1 MEDVISHRIIG
12 TSPRRFD
19 AAQKAAGGTLYT
31 ADMKFP
37 NLLHMKVL
45 RSPHAHARICDIDVR
60 KAKQMPGVLL
70 AASGADMP
78 GPFGV
83 AIADQYPLARE
94 KTRYAGEPVA
104 VVVADT
110 EEHAELALEAIRVTY
125 EPLPFV
131 LEPWQAFGTDAPVLH
146 EKLMEYKAAPYVFRK
161 GRNIFQHFKV
171 RKGEARAA
179 LAGADCVVE
188 GEFYYPPFV
197 HNPLEPHCAV
207 ALYSRD
213 GSMTMYATTQAP
225 FIVQTTISELLEIP
239 LHKIKVTAAMLGG
252 GFGGKSDVT
261 IEPLVACTAR
271 LVPDRYV
278 RLLLTREEMFCGV
291 THGRNACCRYKMGFD
306 KNGKLLAI
314 HGESAL
320 GAGGNADYAVNIVTG
335 MGLAGS
341 GPYKTE
347 NLSLDV
353 YGVYT
358 NAPPT
363 GAARGYGHP
372 EVHLAVESLMDIAA
386 EKLGIRPDKLREI
399 NLLQAGDVNG
409 IGQTMREDSGNVA
422 KCERVLREKLFDSP
436 KPSAGPN
443 QAIGRGMAAYMKTP
457 CMPSNAQSG
466 AFIKLNADGSITVS
480 VGAVDMG
487 QGLHTTMAQIAAE
500 ALDLPLEKVGVNFIV
515 DTLISPY
522 DWQTVASRTTWG
534 SGNAVLLAAQ
544 DLRQQLREQAALA
557 FGVNSEQV
565 EITCGE
571 VKCKGKT
578 MDWGQFATGLRSAD
592 GSALTR
598 PVMGHGYFV
607 PSGLQNPD
615 AETGQGNAA
624 ADWTFGC
631 AGAEVAVDTRTGEI
645 TVLRL
650 INVIDAGT
658 IINPHNA
665 REQVIG
671 GMIMAAGTALTEKVV
686 FDGKTGAIRN
696 MSLVDYKIP
705 GIEDIPAEIEVI
717 FVQTPDE
724 TGPYGAKGLGEHGA
738 VGIAPALLNAIYD
751 AVGLRFSTL
760 PVTAECITGRLGHDS

>member
-1 MEDVISHRIIG
+1 MKDRMNHRIIG
-12 TSPRRFD
+12 ASPYRLD
-19 AAQKAAGGTLYT
+19 ASHKVTGGTIYA
-31 ADMKFP
+31 ADMKLP
-37 NLLHMKVL
+37 NLAHMKVL
-45 RSPHAHARICDIDVR
+45 RSSYAHARICDIDVSGAR
-60 KAKQMPGVLL
+60 QIPGVLL
-70 AASGADMP
+70 AAVGADMP

-83 AIADQYPLARE
+83 AILDQYPLARE

-110 EEHAELALEAIRVTY
+110 EEQAELALDAIRVTY

-131 LEPWQAFGTDAPVLH
+131 LDPWQACGTDAPVLH

-171 RKGEARAA
+171 RKGETHAA

-188 GEFYYPPFV
+188 GEFYYPPIV
-197 HNPLEPHCAV
+197 HTPLEPHCAT
-207 ALYSRD
+207 AIYRRD

-239 LHKIKVTAAMLGG
+239 YHKIEVVAAMLGG

-261 IEPLVACTAR
+261 IEALVACTAR
-271 LVPDRYV
+271 LIPDRYV
-278 RLLLTREEMFCGV
+278 RLLLTREEVFCGV
-291 THGRNACCRYKMGFD
+291 THGRNARCRYKMGFD

-314 HGESAL
+314 LGESAL
-320 GAGGNADYAVNIVTG
+320 GAGGNADYAVNVVTG
-335 MGLAGS
+335 MGLTGS

-386 EKLGIRPDKLREI
+386 EKLNIRPEKLREI
-399 NLLQAGDVNG
+399 NLLQIGDMNG
-409 IGQTMREDSGNVA
+409 IGQIMRKDSGNVTECA
-422 KCERVLREKLFDSP
+422 RILSGKLFNSP
-436 KPSAGPN
+436 KPAAGPDRV
-443 QAIGRGMAAYMKTP
+443 IGRGMAAYMKTP
-457 CMPSNAQSG
+457 CMPTNAQSG
-466 AFIKLNADGSITVS
+466 AFIKLNADGSVTVS

-487 QGLHTTMAQIAAE
+487 QGMHTTMAQIAAE
-500 ALDLPLEKVGVNFIV
+500 ALDLPLEKVGINFSVN
-515 DTLISPY
+515 TLISPY

-534 SGNAVLLAAQ
+534 SGNAVLLAAH
-544 DLRQQLREQAALA
+544 DLLQQLREQAALA
-557 FGVNSEQV
+557 FGVDSEQV
-565 EITCGE
+565 EITRGE
-571 VKCKGKT
+571 VRCKGKT
-578 MDWGQFATGLRSAD
+578 MDWGQFATGLRSTD

-658 IINPHNA
+658 IINPQNA

-671 GMIMAAGTALTEKVV
+671 GMIMAAGSALSEKIV
-686 FDGKTGAIRN
+686 FDEKTGCIRN
-696 MSLVDYKIP
+696 MSLVDYKVP
-705 GIEDIPAEIEVI
+705 GIEDIPAELEII

-738 VGIAPALLNAIYD
+738 VGTAPALLNAIYD

-760 PVTAECITGRLGHDS
+760 PVTAECIAGRLGRDS